1 MNLFHFEG
9 PIVIYANELHLIFVS
24 MHQFLHTSS
33 QMLLS
38 TRKIAN
44 PQIHWLIKH
53 DRTQSFTFSSWKR
66 IRRKHKCKF
75 DLFCWRTSTSQW
87 YQVLWVPWIMGFVNI
102 WKESIVVLKSVF
114 TLVKISPF
122 LQGYVQIVGN
132 TLPRFCCTSIIIN
145 IVVSFLATSSTHH
158 HHD

>member
-1 MNLFHFEG
+1 
-9 PIVIYANELHLIFVS
+9 
-24 MHQFLHTSS
+24 
-33 QMLLS
+33 
-38 TRKIAN
+38 
-44 PQIHWLIKH
+44 
-53 DRTQSFTFSSWKR
+53 
-66 IRRKHKCKF
+66 
-75 DLFCWRTSTSQW
+75 
-87 YQVLWVPWIMGFVNI
+87 MGFVNI